1 VCSERREDRPSSL
14 KESAKATNFAEL
26 SYGEVR
32 RIPILRTRVNRGLVS
47 LVRAPFPS
55 YPTIKSGLSL
65 LERAS
70 SHKSVRL
77 ESVLT

>member
-1 VCSERREDRPSSL
+1 MQGCGL
-14 KESAKATNFAEL
+14 
-26 SYGEVR
+26 R
-32 RIPILRTRVNRGLVS
+32 RIPLLRTPVNRGLVS

-55 YPTIKSGLSL
+55 YLPTIKSGLSL
-65 LERAS
+65 LERGS